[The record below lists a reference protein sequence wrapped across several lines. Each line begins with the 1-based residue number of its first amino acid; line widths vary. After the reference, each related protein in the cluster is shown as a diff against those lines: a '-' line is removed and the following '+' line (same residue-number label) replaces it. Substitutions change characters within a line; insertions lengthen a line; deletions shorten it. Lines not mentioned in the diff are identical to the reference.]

1 MIKLRKKL
9 LSAALAAAIA
19 VSAAQVPAW
28 SEEEPAATAEE
39 ATTEATEAAEEEEEV
54 DIATKDEAF
63 AAMTLMAETSKLALY
78 VNEDDYTFAVENK
91 ANGYK
96 WWSSF
101 YDTVAKEKVQLSR
114 RNTLMTIEVVGT
126 ESKAIETA
134 RAYDSNVKKK
144 LEKIEN
150 GIKITFD
157 FKKYEIVV
165 PLEIT
170 LEDDHFVATV
180 PGDEVVENRPQN
192 TADGLTGYQILAVN
206 ILENLGATDRE
217 DDGIIVVPDGSG
229 AVINYNVSEITH
241 ALGTYFYSRR
251 G

>member
-28 SEEEPAATAEE
+28 SEEEPAAATEE
-39 ATTEATEAAEEEEEV
+39 ASTEATEAAEEEEEV

-63 AAMTLMAETSKLALY
+63 AAMTKMAETSKLALY

-144 LEKIEN
+144 LEKI
-150 GIKITFD
+150 I
-157 FKKYEIVV
+157 
-165 PLEIT
+165 
-170 LEDDHFVATV
+170 
-180 PGDEVVENRPQN
+180 DEEM
-192 TADGLTGYQILAVN
+192 
-206 ILENLGATDRE
+206 
-217 DDGIIVVPDGSG
+217 
-229 AVINYNVSEITH
+229 
-241 ALGTYFYSRR
+241 
-251 G
+251 